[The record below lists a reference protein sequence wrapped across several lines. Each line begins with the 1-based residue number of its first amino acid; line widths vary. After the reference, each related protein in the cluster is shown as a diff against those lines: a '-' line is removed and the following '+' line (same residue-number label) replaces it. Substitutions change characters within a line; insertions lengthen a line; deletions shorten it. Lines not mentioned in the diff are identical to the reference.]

1 MYGRTFHVPV
11 VTPFELELGLGA
23 REWASYFCTDVG
35 ECLRSDRHLNR
46 ANGAC
51 RTGHDCNPGAL
62 AGGEE
67 LAASVARVRA
77 ANPAA
82 EDESDDEEEEGDQS
96 YQLVGRSAEE
106 QQLSLFDSA
115 AADYFAGRD
124 FQGLVAEVPAD
135 HEVAVHAGTFGTS
148 VGYVQNV

>member
-1 MYGRTFHVPV
+1 MPV

-35 ECLRSDRHLNR
+35 KRLSSSRKFDR
-46 ANGAC
+46 ANRAC
-51 RTGHDCNPGAL
+51 RTCNSGAL
-62 AGGEE
+62 AAGEE
-67 LAASVARVRA
+67 LEASVARVRA

-82 EDESDDEEEEGDQS
+82 EDESDNEEDGDNQND
-96 YQLVGRSAEE
+96 QLIGSSTEQ

-115 AADYFAGRD
+115 AADYFSGRE

-135 HEVAVHAGTFGTS
+135 HEVAIHAGTFGTS
-148 VGYVQNV
+148 VGYVQNL